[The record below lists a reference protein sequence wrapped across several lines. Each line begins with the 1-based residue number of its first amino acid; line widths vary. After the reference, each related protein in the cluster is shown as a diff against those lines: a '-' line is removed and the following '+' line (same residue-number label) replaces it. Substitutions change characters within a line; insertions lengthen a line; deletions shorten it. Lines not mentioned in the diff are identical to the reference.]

1 MAEVTSIFENPLY
14 TVQEKTTVRG
24 NNQIDKDAFLKLLIA
39 QLKYQDPLNPLDNA
53 EFVGQLAMFSALEQ
67 VMNINSTLEE
77 LAKYQI
83 YSNALMIGSTII
95 GKTVITTDGK
105 EYTVKGIAIEDNV
118 LKINTGDEY
127 ININQIKEIKA

>member
-1 MAEVTSIFENPLY
+1 MAEVTPIFENPLY
-14 TVQEKTTVRG
+14 TLQEKTTVRG
-24 NNQIDKDAFLKLLIA
+24 NNQIDKDAFLKLLTA

-67 VMNINSTLEE
+67 LMNINSTLEE